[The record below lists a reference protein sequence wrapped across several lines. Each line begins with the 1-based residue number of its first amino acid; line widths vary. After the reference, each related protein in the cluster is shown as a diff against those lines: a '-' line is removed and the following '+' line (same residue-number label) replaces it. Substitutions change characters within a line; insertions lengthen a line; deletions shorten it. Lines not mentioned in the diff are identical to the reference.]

1 MSAPDTPPE
10 TPAIRRLGIFEF
22 TAMMAMLFATI
33 AFSIDAMLPA
43 LPEIAAELVP
53 DQVNRAQLV
62 LTFLMLG
69 MGLGILVAGPVSD
82 AVGRKPTILGGFLI
96 YFAGALIAWRAQSI
110 EVMLAARF
118 LQGLGAAGPRVVS
131 MALVRDL
138 YRGREMA
145 KVTSTVMMVFM
156 LVPALA
162 PSVGALIIAGF
173 GWRAVF
179 LAFVLFGGISCLW
192 ILSRQA
198 ETLPPARRRP
208 LERRILWDGLRE
220 VLGDREVRIY
230 TIVMS
235 LGFGQMFGLLSSA
248 QQLYTSYGQAPN
260 FPKWFAL
267 MAVLAGT
274 GSVFNARFVE
284 RLGMRRIATNAYLM
298 QVVVSAG
305 MLVVQMTLGMPF
317 WLFFLWAVSVFFM
330 AGVTFGNLN
339 AMAMQSMGHVA
350 GMVASVTGS
359 VSTVLAMLIAAPLGL
374 AFNGTPLPLLVG
386 TFVCSSLALWLM
398 HRARNSA

>member
-1 MSAPDTPPE
+1 MSAPDTAPE

-208 LERRILWDGLRE
+208 LERRMLWGGLRE

-386 TFVCSSLALWLM
+386 TFLCSSLALWLM